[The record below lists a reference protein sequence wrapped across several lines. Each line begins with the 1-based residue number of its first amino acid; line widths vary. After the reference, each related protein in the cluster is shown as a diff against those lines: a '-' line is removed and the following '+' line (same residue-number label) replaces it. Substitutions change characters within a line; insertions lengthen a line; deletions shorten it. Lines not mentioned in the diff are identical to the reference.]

1 MQAGTVIDDF
11 MMLEENI
18 GVVKFVN
25 NQTAT
30 FSLVSDG
37 TSAKYNNPRTNPR
50 FTGL

>member
-1 MQAGTVIDDF
+1 
-11 MMLEENI
+11 
-18 GVVKFVN
+18 VKFVN

-37 TSAKYNNPRTNPR
+37 TSTSAKYNNPRNTPR

>member
-1 MQAGTVIDDF
+1 
-11 MMLEENI
+11 MLDENI

-30 FSLVSDG
+30 FSLVTDSASG
-37 TSAKYNNPRTNPR
+37 TTSAKYNYPRATPR